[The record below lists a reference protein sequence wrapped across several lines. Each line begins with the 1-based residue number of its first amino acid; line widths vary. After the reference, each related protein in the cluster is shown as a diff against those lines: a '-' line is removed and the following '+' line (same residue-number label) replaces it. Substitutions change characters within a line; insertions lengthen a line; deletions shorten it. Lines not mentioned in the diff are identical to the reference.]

1 MIIGIGLISLPL
13 FSQTSNTADVL
24 RRAEVM
30 PIYQE
35 CQDERFEE
43 YPYRCTVFQ
52 LTDHFMNSITVN
64 NPVGLQ
70 TKGHLKFVVEI
81 DGSVSNIDL
90 VRGVVLDDPV
100 LAQEL
105 DASIIQLAND
115 LSFQSPGIDGGENV
129 RVQVEFSVKVNY

>member
-1 MIIGIGLISLPL
+1 
-13 FSQTSNTADVL
+13 
-24 RRAEVM
+24 
-30 PIYQE
+30 
-35 CQDERFEE
+35 
-43 YPYRCTVFQ
+43 
-52 LTDHFMNSITVN
+52 MNSITVN

-129 RVQVEFSVKVNY
+129 RVQVEFSVKVNLGRGEGKATIWTTDLSHEYIRINAEYRS